1 MCHRAGTV
9 TGKRDERKEKGEG
22 CEAPSTQD
30 EGEWLKVTTM
40 EMGHGALSL
49 GLVTPT
55 LCVFGQKSS
64 LCVDF
69 LLAQWGDLRP
79 QRRSHD
85 VTGLCAKYS
94 QKMMG
99 IAE

>member
-1 MCHRAGTV
+1 
-9 TGKRDERKEKGEG
+9 
-22 CEAPSTQD
+22 
-30 EGEWLKVTTM
+30 M
-40 EMGHGALSL
+40 EMGHGAPSL
-49 GLVTPT
+49 GLVMPT
-55 LCVFGQKSS
+55 LCVFGQESS

-69 LLAQWGDLRP
+69 LQVQWGDLRP